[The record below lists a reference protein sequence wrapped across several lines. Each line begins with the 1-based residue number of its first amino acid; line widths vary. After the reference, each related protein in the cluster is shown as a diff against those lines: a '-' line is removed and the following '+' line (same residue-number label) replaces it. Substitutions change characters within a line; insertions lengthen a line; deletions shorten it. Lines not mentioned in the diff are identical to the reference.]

1 MTTLALPDTKT
12 AETVTFEEFLT
23 RSDEGSAEW
32 EDGRIV
38 PMGSVTE
45 THDTLTRFFDNAAD
59 VYLRLTGGGRVVS
72 SRFTMKLQRSGR
84 EPDVM
89 IVKQE
94 NLSRIKR
101 TYLDGPADVVIEVI
115 SEESV
120 DRDRGRKFI
129 EYEAGK
135 VKEYW
140 IVDPL
145 RQEMLFYSLND
156 EGIFQPIPLNESGIF
171 RSVVLP
177 NFTLD
182 VRNFWKQPVPDTFDT
197 VSLVQ
202 RMLAT

>member
-1 MTTLALPDTKT
+1 MTSLNETSLAKHISFEEYLRWPDT
-12 AETVTFEEFLT
+12 EFC
-23 RSDEGSAEW
+23 EW
-32 EDGRIV
+32 EDGIII
-38 PMGSVTE
+38 PFPQIDL
-45 THDTLTRFFDNAAD
+45 THDALSRFFRSAAD
-59 VYLRLTGGGRVVS
+59 VYLDLTTGGRVLSAPFVMRVS
-72 SRFTMKLQRSGR
+72 DAPNARQ
-84 EPDVM
+84 PDVM

-94 NLSRIKR
+94 NLSRVKR

-140 IVDPL
+140 IIDPL
-145 RQEMLFYSLND
+145 RQEMLFYTLND
-156 EGIFQPIPLNESGIF
+156 EGLFQPIPLDASGVF
-171 RSVVLP
+171 RSIALP
-177 NFTLD
+177 NFALD
-182 VRNFWKQPVPDTFDT
+182 VRNFWKQPIPDTFDT